1 MFDDKAKQKGRVG
14 LTMTVEHA
22 LQHRK
27 SCRSFLDRPVDGQ
40 LLRSIIQQAS
50 RAPSNGNLQPWQLF
64 VLTGDALA
72 SLKANTREA
81 IAQNQP
87 LSTPEYSVYPKPLK
101 TEFHARRFAIG
112 EDIYRVLGITR
123 EDKAARRAQF
133 AKNAIMFNAP
143 VGVFAYI
150 DRSLSYGQWMDLGMF
165 LQSLMLLCEEHGLA
179 SCAQGYWTFFHDN
192 VRAATGAPDDL
203 MLACGLAIGFEDTE
217 APINRVHSARASIDE
232 FATFMD

>member
-1 MFDDKAKQKGRVG
+1 
-14 LTMTVEHA
+14 MTVENA
-22 LQHRK
+22 LRHRK
-27 SCRSFLDRPVDGQ
+27 SCRAFLDSSVDRK
-40 LLRSIIQQAS
+40 LLRTIIKQAS

-64 VLTGDALA
+64 ILTGDPLA
-72 SLKANTREA
+72 SLKATTRDA

-101 TEFHARRFAIG
+101 TEFDARRFAIG

-192 VRAATGAPDDL
+192 VRAATGAPDDW

-217 APINRVHSARASIDE
+217 APINRVHSARVSIDE
-232 FATFMD
+232 FATFID

>member
-1 MFDDKAKQKGRVG
+1 
-14 LTMTVEHA
+14 MTVEHA
-22 LQHRK
+22 LRHRK
-27 SCRSFLDRPVDGQ
+27 SCRAFLDRPVDST
-40 LLRSIIQQAS
+40 LLRTIIEQAS
-50 RAPSNGNLQPWQLF
+50 RAPSNGNLQPWQIF
-64 VLTGDALA
+64 VLTGGALA
-72 SLKANTREA
+72 KLKATTREA
-81 IAQNQP
+81 IAQNQHM
-87 LSTPEYSVYPKPLK
+87 LTPEYAVYPKPLK
-101 TEFHARRFAIG
+101 PVFDARRFAIG

-192 VRAATGAPDDL
+192 VRAATGAPDDW

-217 APINRVHSARASIDE
+217 APINRVHSARVSIDE
-232 FATFMD
+232 FATFID